1 MYELP
6 RRVDLGQARFFGPL
20 LVVSALTV
28 AFWLLRR
35 QWPAGLTAWAQS
47 VIVLV
52 PISGVIHSGYQ
63 LAADRYSYLSGLGL
77 SVLVGAGCVDP
88 ARRRPAGRRWMRPL
102 A

>member
-1 MYELP
+1 
-6 RRVDLGQARFFGPL
+6 
-20 LVVSALTV
+20 VSALTV

-77 SVLVGAGCVDP
+77 SVLVGAGLVWILQHAAGP
-88 ARRRPAGRRWMRPL
+88 PGRRWMRPL
-102 A
+102 AWASAALLVVALGRPRGRRR